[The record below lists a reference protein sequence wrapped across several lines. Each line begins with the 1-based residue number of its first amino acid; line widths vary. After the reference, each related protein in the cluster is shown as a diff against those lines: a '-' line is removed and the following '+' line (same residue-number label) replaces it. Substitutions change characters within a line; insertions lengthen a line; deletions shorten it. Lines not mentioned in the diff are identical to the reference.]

1 VQVLILAGGLGT
13 RMRPVTHTIPKAL
26 IPVNGRPF
34 AFHQLEL
41 LKQHGIIRATF
52 SIGFKGE
59 QIEQAVGDGRAFGL
73 RVDYVDEG
81 PELVGTGGAVRL
93 AYDRGALE
101 EVFFVLYGDSYLPID
116 YQAPWSAFA
125 QSEAPALMT
134 VFRNQ
139 GQFDR
144 SNARFAQGKVFYD
157 KQAAAQGQSGFDYI
171 DYGLSILRRQTVQ
184 AIPAG
189 TKTDLAQLFHSL
201 SLQDQLMGYEVKER
215 FYEAGSPE
223 GLLALEQFV
232 SRGKSIS
239 TPGN

>member
-1 VQVLILAGGLGT
+1 VQCLILAGGLGT

-26 IPVNGRPF
+26 IPVNDRPF

-41 LKQHGIIRATF
+41 LKKNGITRATF

-59 QIEQAVGDGRAFGL
+59 QIQEAVADGAAFGL
-73 RVDYVDEG
+73 KVDYVDEG

-93 AYDRGALE
+93 AYDRDALE
-101 EVFFVLYGDSYLPID
+101 DVFFVLYGDSYLPID
-116 YQAPWSAFA
+116 YQAPWRAFA
-125 QSEAPALMT
+125 ACDAPALMT

-144 SNARFAQGKVFYD
+144 SNARFADGKVFYD
-157 KQAAAQGQSGFDYI
+157 KKAAAEGQRGFDFI
-171 DYGLSILRRQTVQ
+171 DYGLSILRRETV
-184 AIPAG
+184 ASIPTK
-189 TKTDLAQLFHSL
+189 TKTDLAELYNRL
-201 SLQDQLMGYEVKER
+201 SVENKLAGFEVTER

-223 GLLALEQFV
+223 GLAALERFV
-232 SRGKSIS
+232 LSGKSTS